1 MQYRQVTLFQSIV
14 ERTRRAIACG
24 ALRPIETEQGFV
36 EEEGV
41 RFLVRRVSSLRR
53 KDEERAR
60 TKTKERV
67 NPFLPYEEDLFVAD
81 ISDTHIGLLN
91 KFNVIDNHLLIVTR
105 GFVDQETLLDI
116 ADFQALLVCMA
127 DFEGLGFYNG
137 GVVAGASQPHKH
149 LQLVPLPMAGEGPAV
164 PIEPRLAAG
173 LPFRHALA
181 WLQPEADAA
190 TLHGLYHHM
199 LEKAGIAGVGSRQS
213 APYNLLLTRCWMLLV
228 PRSQEFYEGISINAL
243 GYAGSLFVR
252 DERQMRMIRER
263 GPMTVL
269 RHVSVEAG

>member
-1 MQYRQVTLFQSIV
+1 MRLQPGSLFQSIV

-53 KDEERAR
+53 KDEERVQI
-60 TKTKERV
+60 KDRV
-67 NPFLPYEEDLFVAD
+67 NPFLPPEEDLFVAE
-81 ISDTHIGLLN
+81 ISDTHVGVLN

-105 GFVDQETLLDI
+105 RFVDQETLLDI
-116 ADFQALLVCMA
+116 SDFQALWACMA

-149 LQLVPLPMAGEGPAV
+149 LQHVPLPMAGEGPAV
-164 PIEPRLAAG
+164 PIEPLLVAG
-173 LPFRHALA
+173 LPFRHAFA
-181 WLQPEADAA
+181 RLQPATDAA